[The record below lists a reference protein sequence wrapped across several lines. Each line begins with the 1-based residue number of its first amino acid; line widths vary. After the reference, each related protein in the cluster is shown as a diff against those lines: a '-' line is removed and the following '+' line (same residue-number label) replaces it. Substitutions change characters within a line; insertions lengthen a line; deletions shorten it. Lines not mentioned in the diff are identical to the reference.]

1 MKNTYYIAL
10 ALSFLVLGCARNNPQ
25 EQLQHLN
32 GYWEIKQVETP
43 GGKEREYSF
52 SEQVD
57 YLEIQD
63 STGFRTKVLP
73 RIDGSFVT
81 TDSRE
86 AVTARIKNDSLYLEY
101 STNYDTWQE
110 VVLKADEEELQV
122 RNARGI
128 TYTYKKFEPINITD

>member
-1 MKNTYYIAL
+1 MKNAYYLIL
-10 ALSFLVLGCARNNPQ
+10 TLSFLVLGCARNNPQ
-25 EQLQHLN
+25 EQLQYLN
-32 GYWEIKQVETP
+32 GYWEIKQVETV

-52 SEQVD
+52 SERVD
-57 YLEIQD
+57 YIEIKD

-73 RIDGSFVT
+73 RIDGSFVA

-110 VVLKADEEELQV
+110 VVLKADAEELQV

>member
-1 MKNTYYIAL
+1 MKTYYSICVVL
-10 ALSFLVLGCARNNPQ
+10 CFVVLGCARNNPQ

-32 GYWEIKQVETP
+32 GYWEIKEVKTE

-57 YLEIQD
+57 YIELED

-73 RIDGSFVT
+73 RIDGTFAT

-86 AVTARIKNDSLYLEY
+86 TVTAHITNDSLYLKY
-101 STNYDTWQE
+101 STTYDTWQE
-110 VVLKADEEELQV
+110 VVLKADGEELKM
-122 RNARGI
+122 RNAQGI

>member
-1 MKNTYYIAL
+1 MKSSFYIVIVI
-10 ALSFLVLGCARNNPQ
+10 SFLVLGCARNNPH

-32 GYWEIKQVETP
+32 GYWEIKEVKT
-43 GGKEREYSF
+43 GSGKEREYSF

-57 YLEIQD
+57 YIEIKD

-73 RIDGSFVT
+73 RIDGTFAT

-86 AVTARIKNDSLYLEY
+86 TVTAHIANDSLYLKY
-101 STNYDTWQE
+101 STTYDTWQE
-110 VVLKADEEELQV
+110 VVLKANSEELQV
-122 RNARGI
+122 RNAQGI

>member
-1 MKNTYYIAL
+1 VKSSFYIAIV
-10 ALSFLVLGCARNNPQ
+10 LSFLVLGCARNNPQ

-32 GYWEIKQVETP
+32 GYWEIKEVKTDS
-43 GGKEREYSF
+43 GKEREYSF

-57 YLEIQD
+57 YIEIKD

-73 RIDGSFVT
+73 RIDGTFVT

-86 AVTARIKNDSLYLEY
+86 TVIAHIANDSLYLNY

-110 VVLKADEEELQV
+110 VVLKANKEELQV
-122 RNARGI
+122 RNTQGI

>member
-1 MKNTYYIAL
+1 MKNIYYIAL

-25 EQLQHLN
+25 EQLQYLN
-32 GYWEIKQVETP
+32 GYWEIKQVETV

-57 YLEIQD
+57 YIEIQD

-73 RIDGSFVT
+73 RIDGTFAV
-81 TDSRE
+81 TDSQE
-86 AVTARIKNDSLYLEY
+86 SVTARIKNDSLYLHY
-101 STNYDTWQE
+101 RTDYDTWQE
-110 VVLKADEEELQV
+110 VVLKANAEELQV

-128 TYTYKKFEPINITD
+128 TYTYKKFEPINITE